1 MRTAQSSQ
9 YGSHS
14 WSLISK
20 SLKGFKRD

>member
-20 SLKGFKRD
+20 SLNKRD